1 VVVVF
6 NVLPGLPLDGGRL
19 VRATVWA
26 LTKSRLTGTR
36 IGAWAGRVI
45 AIGVLALFLVVN
57 SAGLDVFYTLVGV
70 ALAAYLWAAAG
81 ASLKH
86 AQVLDRV
93 PQLEL
98 ERLLRPGLLV
108 PGDLSVDAALR
119 RLWEGNAR
127 GLVLVD
133 AFDRPAAIVDEARV
147 TAVAPERRAWVP
159 LREVARPLVDGL
171 VLPRGLTG
179 EQLIDAVEKTPAS
192 EYLIVDPDGAPAG
205 ILATADL
212 AAALRA

>member
-1 VVVVF
+1 M
-6 NVLPGLPLDGGRL
+6 
-19 VRATVWA
+19 
-26 LTKSRLTGTR
+26 
-36 IGAWAGRVI
+36 
-45 AIGVLALFLVVN
+45 
-57 SAGLDVFYTLVGV
+57 FYTLVGLV
-70 ALAAYLWAAAG
+70 LAAYLWTAAG

-86 AQVLDRV
+86 AQLLDRV
-93 PQLEL
+93 PRLEL

-108 PGDLSVDAALR
+108 PEDLSVDAALR
-119 RLWEGNAR
+119 RLWQGNAR

-147 TAVAPERRAWVP
+147 TALAPERRPWVS
-159 LREVARPLVDGL
+159 LREVARPLESGL

-179 EQLIDAVEKTPAS
+179 QQLIDAVEQTPAS

-212 AAALRA
+212 AAALQA